1 MSNNELKN
9 HLMPSLSKL
18 DIRMIEHI
26 PPGGNWTSI
35 PEDIPSKRLEQIRE
49 MAKERGMVRT
59 TYYGRLR
66 CDQPAYTISTYF
78 NRPGNGTNIHPWENR
93 TLSSREAAR
102 LQSFPDDFIFY
113 GNDSKERTQIGNA
126 VPPLVGYAIGKAIE
140 KKLKKKVSYGDLF
153 AGAGGLSFGLSM
165 AGLKCIS
172 ALELDKDAAETYK
185 RNHVTAEEIVVGDI
199 REASNQELFCDAVR
213 KNVTDEPWVLVGGP
227 PCQGFSTAGYRDEN
241 DERNKLV
248 DSYIDIVKKLEPS
261 IVVMENVPGILSM
274 KGGKVLQGVYEALTK
289 LGYVLPESPWI
300 INAEQY
306 GVPQMRKRVIVV
318 AAKNYD
324 MLPDYPDPVFNK
336 CLGRRETEEDRMC
349 LFGQYPYTAG
359 EALIGMPS
367 LCEVK
372 EEYMPKTEMNRT
384 YDRWCKGQIT
394 VEELLKGRS
403 GD

>member
-1 MSNNELKN
+1 MSNSELKN
-9 HLMPSLSKL
+9 HQMPSLSEL

-49 MAKERGMVRT
+49 MTKNRGMVRT

-66 CDQPAYTISTYF
+66 YDQPAYTISTYF

-93 TLSSREAAR
+93 TISSREAAR
-102 LQSFPDDFIFY
+102 LQSFPDNFVFY
-113 GNDSKERTQIGNA
+113 GNDSKVRIQVGNA

-140 KKLKKKVSYGDLF
+140 KKLKKKISYGDLF

-165 AGLKCIS
+165 AGLKCIT

-185 RNHVTAEEIVVGDI
+185 RNHVTTEEIVVGDI
-199 REASNQELFCDAVR
+199 REASNQQLFCDAIR
-213 KNVTDEPWVLVGGP
+213 KNVASEPWVLVGGP

-274 KGGKVLQGVYEALTK
+274 KGGKVLQGVYEALMK
-289 LGYVLPESPWI
+289 LGYVLPKNPWI

-306 GVPQMRKRVIVV
+306 GVPQMRKRVIIV

-324 MLPDYPDPVFNK
+324 ILPDYPEPVFNK
-336 CLGRRETEEDRMC
+336 CLGRRETKEDRIC

-359 EALIGMPS
+359 EALIGLPS
-367 LCEVK
+367 LCETK
-372 EEYMPKTEMNRT
+372 KEYMPKTEINRT